1 MKSNVKLL
9 IAAAVLLLLLAG
21 AVIVL
26 TLTSDTDSG
35 ENTEETTTAA
45 ETLSRLIYDKDPSKI
60 DNIHI
65 VNETGEYD
73 IVKYSDDAWFVKEF
87 IGVPHSTAAIQD
99 ILSCAATFTSQQVVM
114 ENTED
119 MSVYGLAVPRATVS
133 IDIGDETKDLLIGS
147 EAPTGGWTYV
157 SFAGEN
163 TVHAVNTSEIDCY
176 LKDKFSF
183 IIKTVY
189 TAKQPVDENDT
200 TNYSKINKISI
211 SRKDIDYDIVLEY
224 DVRQDD
230 EEAIYGNSAT
240 HIMTEP
246 VRLDLNPD
254 ASFDTINS
262 VMGLTAD
269 EIAVIAP
276 TDDMMKQFGLDD
288 PFAEVN
294 YDIVGGNFR
303 MLIGNEYADENG
315 KILGRYCYADGIDII
330 YMFGMSKLPWAT
342 IKPLDISMTMITS
355 TYIFTIDNIDIE
367 CGDKKVNFELTGGQ
381 EDFSVTSDGKAI
393 DTDLFKSYYQFILRA
408 PAEELYLESNNSQ
421 SDIKITIAHE
431 YGTDV
436 IEFIKSEDRKTVIRL
451 NGRTSFKCRSA
462 YTDRLIENLEHLM
475 NGEKLVETW

>member
-1 MKSNVKLL
+1 MKSNMKLL
-9 IAAAVLLLLLAG
+9 IAAAVILLLLAG
-21 AVIVL
+21 AVVVL
-26 TLTSDTDSG
+26 TRTSEGDAE
-35 ENTEETTTAA
+35 ENVEETTTVT

-65 VNETGEYD
+65 SNMSGEYD
-73 IVKYSDDAWFVKEF
+73 IVKYNDNAWFVKEF
-87 IGVPHSTAAIQD
+87 IGVPHSTAAIQN
-99 ILSCAATFTSQQVVM
+99 ILGCAASFTSQQVVM

-119 MSVYGLAVPRATVS
+119 MSIYGLSEPRAQVTV
-133 IDIGDETKDLLIGS
+133 DIGGEKKELLIGS
-147 EAPTGGWTYV
+147 EAPTGGLTYV
-157 SFAGEN
+157 CFANEK
-163 TVHAVNTSEIDCY
+163 TVHAVNTSEVDCY
-176 LKDKFSF
+176 LHDKFSF
-183 IIKTVY
+183 ITKTVY
-189 TAKQPVDENDT
+189 TAKQPADENDT

-262 VMGLTAD
+262 VIGLTAD

-276 TDDMMKQFGLDD
+276 TDEMMSEFGLTD

-294 YDIVGGNFR
+294 FDIVGGSFR

-315 KILGRYCYADGIDII
+315 KVLGRYCYADGIDII

-355 TYIFTIDNIDIE
+355 TYIFTIDTIDVE
-367 CGDKKVNFELTGGQ
+367 SGDKKIHFELSGGQ
-381 EDFSVTSDGKAI
+381 EDFSVKSAETDI
-393 DTDLFKSYYQFILRA
+393 NTDLFKSYYQFILRA
-408 PAEELYLESNNSQ
+408 PAEELYLEDYTAPA
-421 SDIKITIAHE
+421 DIKITIAHE
-431 YGTDV
+431 YGTD
-436 IEFIKSEDRKTVIRL
+436 ILEFAKAEDRKTVIRL

-462 YTDRLIENLEHLM
+462 YTDRLIENLEHLL